1 MLLNKKSNDTE
12 YNKQN
17 SISYLFNFLII
28 NDLVGSILNYT
39 FKMTKNTKV
48 NSAILIIGNEILS
61 GRTQDTNT
69 STLATWLNS
78 IGVKVGE
85 VRVIPDIEKTI
96 IDTLNTL
103 RTTYDYVFTTGG
115 IGPTHDDITAES
127 VSKAF
132 GLKYEI
138 HKEAY
143 KILEAYYKPGEFN
156 EGRQK
161 MVWMPEN
168 ANLILNPTSGA
179 PGFNVENVFCLP
191 GVPSILKSMLG
202 GLTNRIVG
210 GKPIL
215 SLTISLRTVESE
227 IANALTKVQDDNK
240 DVEIGSYP
248 FFQAGKLGVSIVI
261 RSEEQLKIDN
271 CNSQILKFVNAKK
284 IEVVER

>member
-1 MLLNKKSNDTE
+1 MKKS
-12 YNKQN
+12 
-17 SISYLFNFLII
+17 
-28 NDLVGSILNYT
+28 
-39 FKMTKNTKV
+39 TKV
-48 NSAILIIGNEILS
+48 NAAILIIGNEILS

-78 IGVKVGE
+78 IGVNVRE

-96 IDTLNTL
+96 IDTLDSL
-103 RTTYDYVFTTGG
+103 RLNYDYVFTTGG

-127 VSKAF
+127 VSKVF
-132 GLKYEI
+132 GLKYKI
-138 HKEAY
+138 HNEAF
-143 KILEAYYKPGEFN
+143 KILEKYYKTGEFN

-168 ANLILNPTSGA
+168 AQLILNPTSGA

-202 GLTNRIVG
+202 GLTNSIVG
-210 GKPIL
+210 GEPIL

-227 IANALTKVQDDNK
+227 IANSLTKVQNDNQ

-261 RSEEQLKIDN
+261 RSEDQSQIDN
-271 CNSQILKFVNAKK
+271 CNSQILEFVNKKK
-284 IEVVER
+284 IEVVDR

>member
-1 MLLNKKSNDTE
+1 
-12 YNKQN
+12 
-17 SISYLFNFLII
+17 
-28 NDLVGSILNYT
+28 
-39 FKMTKNTKV
+39 MTKETKV
-48 NSAILIIGNEILS
+48 NAAILIIGNEILS

-85 VRVIPDIEKTI
+85 VRVIPDIEETI
-96 IDTLNTL
+96 ISTLNHL
-103 RTTYDYVFTTGG
+103 RKVYDYVFTTGG

-156 EGRQK
+156 KGRQK
-161 MVWMPEN
+161 MVWMPSN

-179 PGFNVENVFCLP
+179 PGFNVENVYCLP

-202 GLTNRIVG
+202 GLKNDIVG
-210 GKPIL
+210 GDPII
-215 SLTISLRTVESE
+215 SKTISLRTVESE
-227 IANALTKVQDDNK
+227 IADSLTKVQNESK

-248 FFQAGKLGVSIVI
+248 FFQAGKLGVSIVL
-261 RSEEQLKIDN
+261 RSEDQNKIDE
-271 CNSQILKFVNAKK
+271 CNARILEFVNEKK
-284 IEVVER
+284 IEIVER